1 MSEVKDRIVSDKSK
15 TQGSLEQARTLID
28 ENSVEYVDLRF
39 CDLRGKEHHVTLP
52 KNKIDESFFKYGK
65 AFDGSSL
72 CGWQDINKSDLLLM
86 ADPTTAV
93 LDPFCEVPTLI
104 VRCDIYNP
112 ETRAPYTRDPRG
124 VTKRAEK
131 YLKSTGIADEC
142 HFG

>member
-52 KNKIDESFFKYGK
+52 QSKIDESFFKYGK

-86 ADPTTAV
+86 PDITTAI
-93 LDPFCEVPTLI
+93 LDIFTEVPTLI
-104 VRCDIYNP
+104 IRCDVYDP
-112 ETRAPYTRDPRG
+112 DTRMPYVRDPRA
-124 VTKRAEK
+124 VTRRAEQ
-131 YLKSTGIADEC
+131 YLANSGI
-142 HFG
+142 